1 MNVTY
6 YVFICAI
13 IFEYHKIIWYK
24 ITSCHIISHHIT
36 SHHTVWVG
44 SVPFV
49 TSYHIFILVGSIHLS
64 KKNICYFPISYV
76 FTSSHVRCLSPL
88 IASFFCCLH
97 SLYHISVYLMSKY
110 QLFGFPR
117 KARKNNHEHASTYP
131 QFHWISVISTNSSN
145 IQRYSYVTISWY
157 NLITFNNF

>member
-24 ITSCHIISHHIT
+24 ITSCHIISHHII
-36 SHHTVWVG
+36 WVS

-49 TSYHIFILVGSIHLS
+49 ISYHIFILVGSSSIHLS
-64 KKNICYFPISYV
+64 KKYICYFPISYV
-76 FTSSHVRCLSPL
+76 FISSHVRCLSPL
-88 IASFFCCLH
+88 IASFFAA
-97 SLYHISVYLMSKY
+97 YIPYIISQYISCRKY
-110 QLFGFPR
+110 QLFGSPER
-117 KARKNNHEHASTYP
+117 LVKITMNMLQHIP

-145 IQRYSYVTISWY
+145 IQR
-157 NLITFNNF
+157 